1 MNKNLLSRIFIL
13 MLALM
18 LACCPALAE
27 QVTVECEIGALCFQ
41 LEQSHI
47 DMGMTAEAGSDA
59 DGRLLCL
66 LTYSYLPA
74 MAELQSQLME
84 ALNSS
89 DQAALEQVLTE
100 AQNHMYIL
108 SGCTLLP
115 QEEYAAALEAGTSL
129 TELAPH
135 ADPAT
140 LEIFGENDGYVYL
153 TYQMPSLADSA
164 FEGKAEEE
172 KQQYLECYAAAVDA
186 IAAAELIPVTMDS
199 TSEYAYDLPEVFP
212 DFSTKNLNGETVTQD
227 LFTGKKLTI
236 VNVWGTF
243 CGPCISEMPELGQW
257 SQELPEGVQLV
268 GLLCD
273 VYSYEDTEQV
283 QAAQRIVEETGADFP
298 HLIGDSSLDSL
309 LMCINAVPTTL
320 FVDGE
325 GNLVGEPVI
334 GANVAAYKAFVESYL
349 NQP

>member
-1 MNKNLLSRIFIL
+1 MNKNLLSRILIL
-13 MLALM
+13 TLALIV
-18 LACCPALAE
+18 ACCPALAE
-27 QVTVECEIGALCFQ
+27 KVAVECDIGALRFQ

-47 DMGMTAEAGSDA
+47 DMGMAVESGGDAAGHA
-59 DGRLLCL
+59 LCL

-74 MAELQSQLME
+74 MAELQSQLMD
-84 ALNSS
+84 ALNNG

-115 QEEYAAALEAGTSL
+115 QEEYAAAIEAGTSL
-129 TELAPH
+129 AELAPH
-135 ADPAT
+135 ADSST
-140 LEIFGENDGYVYL
+140 LQVFTENDGYVYL
-153 TYQMPSLADSA
+153 TYQMPILADSA

-172 KQQYLECYAAAVDA
+172 KQQYQACYAAAEEVMA
-186 IAAAELIPVTMDS
+186 TAETLPVTMGNTADS
-199 TSEYAYDLPEVFP
+199 ALPEVFP
-212 DFSTKNLNGETVTQD
+212 NFTTQDLNGDTVTQD

-243 CGPCISEMPELGQW
+243 CTPCISEMPELGQW
-257 SQELPEGVQLV
+257 SHELPEGVQLV

-283 QAAQRIVEETGADFP
+283 QKARRIVEETGADFP

-309 LMCINAVPTTL
+309 LMCISAVPTTL

-334 GANVAAYKAFVESYL
+334 GADVSAYKAFVESYL
-349 NQP
+349 NGQ